1 MSTNTFPDQVGAFF
15 LKIGVD
21 IDSYDFLKYDLFA
34 IIYLLK
40 LGKWEA
46 NKRRVCNRQTP
57 EIQLSSQ
64 RCQVRSHAE
73 YGQMF
78 LW

>member
-40 LGKWEA
+40 LGK
-46 NKRRVCNRQTP
+46 
-57 EIQLSSQ
+57 
-64 RCQVRSHAE
+64 
-73 YGQMF
+73 
-78 LW
+78 